1 MMNLTNIVL
10 NTTDKRKLS
19 NYISEIFDKPI
30 VILNNQYSINMEGIK
45 FIFKQVEGE
54 IDQSDFE
61 HTQLEF
67 SVDSLEALEDL
78 LKKVQFYHYRLNAGE
93 KTARDFDIPDIHGD
107 CDIHYF
113 EVADTDNRKWKFSTQ
128 IQIN

>member
-30 VILNNQYSINMEGIK
+30 AILNNQYSINMDGLK

-93 KTARDFDIPDIHGD
+93 KTERDFEIPDIHGD

-128 IQIN
+128 IQAN

>member
-30 VILNNQYSINMEGIK
+30 VILNNQYSINMDGLK
-45 FIFKQVEGE
+45 FIFKQVEGV

-78 LKKVQFYHYRLNAGE
+78 LKKVQFLMKCRL
-93 KTARDFDIPDIHGD
+93 
-107 CDIHYF
+107 
-113 EVADTDNRKWKFSTQ
+113 
-128 IQIN
+128 

>member
-30 VILNNQYSINMEGIK
+30 VILNNQYSINMDGLK
-45 FIFKQVEGE
+45 FIFKQVEGV

-93 KTARDFDIPDIHGD
+93 KTERDFEIPDIHGD

-128 IQIN
+128 IQAN